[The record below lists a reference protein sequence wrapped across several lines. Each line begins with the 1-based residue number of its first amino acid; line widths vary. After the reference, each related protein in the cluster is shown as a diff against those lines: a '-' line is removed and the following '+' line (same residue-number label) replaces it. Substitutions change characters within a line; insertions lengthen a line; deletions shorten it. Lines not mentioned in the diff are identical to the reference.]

1 MLLNNKKK
9 KSLSEYST
17 GELILFR
24 FKKNK
29 LAMLGVFMFVAVT
42 LFILLA
48 PVIRP
53 YNMVVK
59 QNISQRLQAPNAEHV
74 FGTDE
79 LGRDVLARILYGG
92 RISLF
97 CSLAIIGIA
106 VVCGAL
112 IGGAAGY
119 FGGKID
125 SILMRFVDMLM
136 SVPSA
141 LLAMAIITALGNGVW
156 KLVLALSIGQIP
168 RFARI
173 VRSSVL
179 TLRNM
184 EYVEAAKCFGS
195 SSLRIILKHIL
206 PNGIGPIVISITLT
220 LGAVILSISS
230 MGYLGLGVASPTPEW
245 GTIIS
250 ENKVNIQYFP
260 YLGIIPGICIM
271 LTVMS
276 VNFIGDGLRDAFD
289 PKSKS

>member
-1 MLLNNKKK
+1 MFKRK

-17 GELILFR
+17 GELVAFR
-24 FKKNK
+24 FRKNK
-29 LAMLGVFMFVAVT
+29 LAMLGVFMLLTVT
-42 LFILLA
+42 LVIVAA
-48 PVIRP
+48 PLFCP
-53 YNMVVK
+53 YEMVVK
-59 QNISQRLQAPNAEHV
+59 QNIVDKLQSPNGKYI

-79 LGRDVLARILYGG
+79 LGRDMLARILYGG

-106 VVCGAL
+106 FFAGAI

-125 SILMRFVDMLM
+125 TILMRIVDMLM
-136 SVPSA
+136 AVPSA

-156 KLVLALSIGQIP
+156 KLVIALSIAQVA

-184 EYVEAAKCFGS
+184 EYVEAAKCYGA

-206 PNGIGPIVISITLT
+206 PNGIGPIIVSATLT
-220 LGAVILSISS
+220 LGQTILSISS

-250 ENKVNIQYFP
+250 ENKINIQYYP

-271 LTVMS
+271 LTVMA

-289 PKSKS
+289 PKSKN

>member
-1 MLLNNKKK
+1 MNFFKKK
-9 KSLSEYST
+9 KPLSEYST
-17 GELILFR
+17 GELVLYRFR
-24 FKKNK
+24 KNK
-29 LAMLGVFMFVAVT
+29 LAMLGVAMFLFVT
-42 LFILLA
+42 IFILIA
-48 PVIRP
+48 PLIKP
-53 YNMVVK
+53 YNLVIK
-59 QNISQRLQAPNAEHV
+59 QNISERLIPPGNGHI

-79 LGRDVLARILYGG
+79 LGRDLFSRILYGG

-97 CSLAIIGIA
+97 CSLAIISIA
-106 VVCGAL
+106 FVIGAI
-112 IGGAAGY
+112 IGGTAGF
-119 FGGKID
+119 FGGKVD
-125 SILMRFVDMLM
+125 TILMRLVDMLM

-168 RFARI
+168 RFARM

-184 EYVEAAKCFGS
+184 EYVEAAKCFGVS
-195 SSLRIILKHIL
+195 SPKIILKHIL
-206 PNGIGPIVISITLT
+206 PNGIGPIIVSATLT
-220 LGAVILSISS
+220 LGSVILSISS

-250 ENKVNIQYFP
+250 ENKVNIQYYP

-289 PKSKS
+289 PKSKN